1 MIKTDK
7 GFAQLYKIYGRSETE
22 IKEIL
27 VDILNKNGNISIY
40 TRTHANEVHVLA
52 ELVEQDEETAKNTL
66 KPVAKEIKKALG
78 TMVYSTKEHETME
91 EAVVRLLNKY
101 ELTVTTAESCT
112 GGMIAS
118 KIVNVPGASEV
129 FNEGFITYSNKAK
142 RKHLDVSKNTLKKYG
157 AVSEQT
163 VKEMALGGVFA
174 ADSDACIA
182 VSGIAGPDGG
192 TDEKPVGLVY
202 IGCCIKDNVTVKE
215 CHFQGTRYEV
225 REQAANEALDLL
237 RVSIINNYR

>member
-1 MIKTDK
+1 
-7 GFAQLYKIYGRSETE
+7 
-22 IKEIL
+22 
-27 VDILNKNGNISIY
+27 
-40 TRTHANEVHVLA
+40 
-52 ELVEQDEETAKNTL
+52 
-66 KPVAKEIKKALG
+66 
-78 TMVYSTKEHETME
+78 ME

-225 REQAANEALDLL
+225 REQAANAALDLL

>member
-1 MIKTDK
+1 MIKTEN
-7 GFAQLYKIYGRSETE
+7 GYAQIYKIYGRSETE
-22 IKEIL
+22 
-27 VDILNKNGNISIY
+27 VNNKLDDVLKNRGSVEV
-40 TRTHANEVHVLA
+40 RTVCIGNEVHVLA
-52 ELVEQDEETAKNTL
+52 ELAEQDEERAKEQL
-66 KPVAKEIKKALG
+66 KPLHKEIKRALG
-78 TMVYSTKEHETME
+78 TMYYSSKENETLE

-142 RKHLDVSKNTLKKYG
+142 RKLLDVSKNTLKKYG

-174 ADSDACIA
+174 ADSDACVA

-202 IGCCIKDNVTVKE
+202 VGCCLRNEVTVKE
-215 CHFQGTRYEV
+215 CHFNGTRLEV
-225 REQAANEALDLL
+225 RDQAANAALDLL
-237 RVSIINNYR
+237 RVTILKNYR

>member
-1 MIKTDK
+1 MIKTEK
-7 GFAQLYKIYGRSETE
+7 GFAQLYKIYGRSEEEVKETLG
-22 IKEIL
+22 EIL
-27 VDILNKNGNISIY
+27 NRNGIISVY
-40 TRTHANEVHVLA
+40 TRKLANEVHVLA
-52 ELVEQDEETAKNTL
+52 ELVEQDEETAKNAL

-225 REQAANEALDLL
+225 REQAANAALDLL

>member
-22 IKEIL
+22 IKEKL
-27 VDILNKNGNISIY
+27 GGILNKNGNISIY
-40 TRTHANEVHVLA
+40 IRTHANEVHVLA

-78 TMVYSTKEHETME
+78 TMVYSTKEDETME

-118 KIVNVPGASEV
+118 KIVNVPGASDV

-225 REQAANEALDLL
+225 REQAANAALDLL

>member
-1 MIKTDK
+1 MIKTEK
-7 GFAQLYKIYGRSETE
+7 GYAQLYKIYGRSETE
-22 IKEIL
+22 VKENL
-27 VDILNKNGNISIY
+27 GDILKMNGNISVY
-40 TRTHANEVHVLA
+40 TRRRGKEVHVLA
-52 ELVEQDEETAKNTL
+52 ELAEQDEEAAKNTL

-78 TMVYSTKEHETME
+78 VMVYSTKENETME

-118 KIVNVPGASEV
+118 KIVNVPGASDV

-142 RKHLDVSKNTLKKYG
+142 RKHLDVGKNTLKKYG

-174 ADSDACIA
+174 ADSDACVA

-202 IGCCIKDNVTVKE
+202 IGCCIKDEVTVKE
-215 CHFQGTRYEV
+215 CHFHGTRLEI
-225 REQAANEALDLL
+225 REQAANAALDLL
-237 RVSIINNYR
+237 RVAILNNYR

>member
-1 MIKTDK
+1 
-7 GFAQLYKIYGRSETE
+7 
-22 IKEIL
+22 
-27 VDILNKNGNISIY
+27 
-40 TRTHANEVHVLA
+40 
-52 ELVEQDEETAKNTL
+52 
-66 KPVAKEIKKALG
+66 
-78 TMVYSTKEHETME
+78 ME

-118 KIVNVPGASEV
+118 KIVNVPGASDV

-225 REQAANEALDLL
+225 REQAANAALDLL

>member
-1 MIKTDK
+1 MIKTES
-7 GFAQLYKIYGRSETE
+7 GYAQLFKIYGRSETE
-22 IKEIL
+22 VKENL
-27 VDILNKNGNISIY
+27 GDILKKGGAVVVY
-40 TRTHANEVHVLA
+40 TRRRGKEVHVLA
-52 ELVEQDEETAKNTL
+52 EIEEQDEEIAKNAL

-78 TMVYSTKEHETME
+78 VMVYSIKENETME
-91 EAVVRLLNKY
+91 EAVVRLLAKY

-118 KIVNVPGASEV
+118 KLVNVPGASDV

-142 RKHLDVSKNTLKKYG
+142 RKILDVSKNTLKKYG

-163 VKEMALGGVFA
+163 VREMAIGGVFA

-182 VSGIAGPDGG
+182 VTGIAGPDGG

-202 IGCCIKDNVTVKE
+202 IGCCIKDEVTVKE
-215 CHFQGTRYEV
+215 CHFHGTRMEI
-225 REQAANEALDLL
+225 REQSANAALDLL
-237 RVSIINNYR
+237 RSAILANYR

>member
-78 TMVYSTKEHETME
+78 TMVYSTKENETME

-225 REQAANEALDLL
+225 REQAANAALDLL

>member
-7 GFAQLYKIYGRSETE
+7 VFAQLFKIFGRSENE
-22 IKEIL
+22 IKEKL
-27 VDILNKNGNISIY
+27 GDILNKNGNISIY
-40 TRTHANEVHVLA
+40 TRKCANEVHVLA

-118 KIVNVPGASEV
+118 KIVNVPGASDV

-163 VKEMALGGVFA
+163 VREMALGGVFA

-202 IGCCIKDNVTVKE
+202 IGCCIKDDVTVKE
-215 CHFQGTRYEV
+215 CHFTGSRYEV
-225 REQAANEALDLL
+225 REQAANTALDLL

>member
-1 MIKTDK
+1 MIKTEN
-7 GFAQLYKIYGRSETE
+7 GYAQIYKIYGRSETE
-22 IKEIL
+22 
-27 VDILNKNGNISIY
+27 VNNKLDDVLKNRGSVEV
-40 TRTHANEVHVLA
+40 RTVCSDNEVHVLA
-52 ELVEQDEETAKNTL
+52 ELAEQDEERAKEQL
-66 KPVAKEIKKALG
+66 KPLHKEIKRALG
-78 TMVYSTKEHETME
+78 TMYYSSKENETLE

-142 RKHLDVSKNTLKKYG
+142 RKLLDVSKNTLKKYG

-174 ADSDACIA
+174 ADSDACVA

-202 IGCCIKDNVTVKE
+202 VGCCLRNEVTVRE
-215 CHFQGTRYEV
+215 CHFNGTRLEV
-225 REQAANEALDLL
+225 REQAANAALDLL
-237 RVSIINNYR
+237 RVTILKNYR

>member
-22 IKEIL
+22 IKEKL
-27 VDILNKNGNISIY
+27 GGILNKNGNISIY
-40 TRTHANEVHVLA
+40 IRTHANEVHVLA

-78 TMVYSTKEHETME
+78 TMVYSTKEDETME

-225 REQAANEALDLL
+225 REQAANAALDLL

>member
-1 MIKTDK
+1 
-7 GFAQLYKIYGRSETE
+7 
-22 IKEIL
+22 
-27 VDILNKNGNISIY
+27 
-40 TRTHANEVHVLA
+40 
-52 ELVEQDEETAKNTL
+52 
-66 KPVAKEIKKALG
+66 
-78 TMVYSTKEHETME
+78 
-91 EAVVRLLNKY
+91 
-101 ELTVTTAESCT
+101 
-112 GGMIAS
+112 MIAS

-225 REQAANEALDLL
+225 REQAANAALDLL

>member
-22 IKEIL
+22 IKEKL
-27 VDILNKNGNISIY
+27 GDILNKNGNISIY

-66 KPVAKEIKKALG
+66 KPVVKEIKKALG

-91 EAVVRLLNKY
+91 EAVVHLLNKY

-225 REQAANEALDLL
+225 REQAANAALDLL

>member
-1 MIKTDK
+1 MIKTEK
-7 GFAQLYKIYGRSETE
+7 GYAQLYKIYGRSETE
-22 IKEIL
+22 VKENL
-27 VDILNKNGNISIY
+27 GDILKMNGNISVY
-40 TRTHANEVHVLA
+40 TRRRGKEVHVLA
-52 ELVEQDEETAKNTL
+52 ELAEQDEEAAKNTL

-78 TMVYSTKEHETME
+78 VMVYSTKENETME

-118 KIVNVPGASEV
+118 KIVNVPGATDV

-142 RKHLDVSKNTLKKYG
+142 RKHLDVGKNTLKKYG

-174 ADSDACIA
+174 ADSDACVA

-192 TDEKPVGLVY
+192 TEEKPVGLVY
-202 IGCCIKDNVTVKE
+202 IGCCIKDDVTVKE
-215 CHFQGTRYEV
+215 CHFHGTRLEI
-225 REQAANEALDLL
+225 REQAANAALDLL
-237 RVSIINNYR
+237 RVAILNNYR

>member
-1 MIKTDK
+1 MIKTEK
-7 GFAQLYKIYGRSETE
+7 GYAQLYKIYGRSETE
-22 IKEIL
+22 VKEKLGDIIKM
-27 VDILNKNGNISIY
+27 NGNISVY
-40 TRTHANEVHVLA
+40 TRRRGKEVHVLA
-52 ELVEQDEETAKNTL
+52 ELAEQDEEAARDTL

-78 TMVYSTKEHETME
+78 VMVYSTKENETME

-118 KIVNVPGASEV
+118 KIVNVPGASDV

-174 ADSDACIA
+174 ADSDACVA

-202 IGCCIKDNVTVKE
+202 IGCCIKDDVTVKE
-215 CHFQGTRYEV
+215 CHFHGTRLEI
-225 REQAANEALDLL
+225 REQAANAALDLL
-237 RVSIINNYR
+237 RVAILNNYR

>member
-7 GFAQLYKIYGRSETE
+7 GFVQLYKIYGRSETE
-22 IKEIL
+22 IKEKL
-27 VDILNKNGNISIY
+27 GDILNKNGNISIY

-225 REQAANEALDLL
+225 REQAANAALDLL

>member
-22 IKEIL
+22 IKEKL
-27 VDILNKNGNISIY
+27 GDILNKNGNISVY
-40 TRTHANEVHVLA
+40 TRTYANEVHVLA
-52 ELVEQDEETAKNTL
+52 ELVDQDEETAKNTL

-118 KIVNVPGASEV
+118 KIVNVPGASDV

-225 REQAANEALDLL
+225 REQAANAALDLL

>member
-7 GFAQLYKIYGRSETE
+7 GFVQLYKIYGRSETE
-22 IKEIL
+22 IKEKL
-27 VDILNKNGNISIY
+27 GDILNKNGNISIY

-66 KPVAKEIKKALG
+66 KPVAKEVKKALG
-78 TMVYSTKEHETME
+78 TMVYSTKEQETME

-225 REQAANEALDLL
+225 REQAANAALDLL

>member
-7 GFAQLYKIYGRSETE
+7 GYAKIYKIYGRSETE
-22 IKEIL
+22 VKEML
-27 VDILNKNGNISIY
+27 GSLLGEKENISIS
-40 TRTHANEVHVLA
+40 TKTCGKEVHVFA
-52 ELVEQDEETAKNTL
+52 EITERDEETAKENL
-66 KPVAKEIKKALG
+66 KPTHKEIKKTLG
-78 TMVYSTKEHETME
+78 SVVYSTKENETME
-91 EAVVRLLNKY
+91 DAVVRLLKKY
-101 ELTVTTAESCT
+101 DLTVTTAESCT

-118 KIVNVPGASEV
+118 MIVNVPGASDV

-142 RKHLDVSKNTLKKYG
+142 RKLLDVSKNTLKKYG

-163 VKEMALGGVFA
+163 VREMALGGVFA

-202 IGCCIKDNVTVKE
+202 IGCCIKDDVTVKE
-215 CHFQGTRYEV
+215 CHFEGSRFEI
-225 REQAANEALDLL
+225 REQSAYAALDLL
-237 RVSIINNYR
+237 RTAIIKNYR